1 MLIAVFLH
9 YNILLFYVCL
19 LLIAT
24 NRQKIIEFFEKMNI
38 SGRYRGIRKPLAQRT
53 ESEYSVLYRIVLT
66 WGLGVN
72 VKKETIS
79 TIAKLFN
86 D

>member
-1 MLIAVFLH
+1 
-9 YNILLFYVCL
+9 
-19 LLIAT
+19 
-24 NRQKIIEFFEKMNI
+24 MNI

-86 D
+86 DW